1 MDLRQLDY
9 FVHVADAR
17 SFSQAAELLSI
28 AQPALS
34 RQVRRLE
41 IELLQA
47 LFRRTGRGVTL
58 TPAGK
63 RLLEHARGILEQVQ
77 RARTDLD
84 ESRDGNLGRVII
96 GMPPTVG
103 RALSAKLVADF
114 RVRFPR
120 ATIAI
125 VEGLTV
131 HILEWLAMGRIDAG
145 LVY

>member
-41 IELLQA
+41 IELRQA

-58 TPAGK
+58 TAAGK
-63 RLLEHARGILEQVQ
+63 RLLEHARGILEQVE
-77 RARTDLD
+77 RARSDL
-84 ESRDGNLGRVII
+84 EGSRDGDRGRVIV

-103 RALSAKLVADF
+103 RALSAKLVAQF
-114 RVRFPR
+114 RSQFPR
-120 ATIAI
+120 ANISI
-125 VEGLTV
+125 VE
-131 HILEWLAMGRIDAG
+131 
-145 LVY
+145 